1 MNWRFGNPVPNGSLL
16 ERKRMQKERGIH
28 PVDPL
33 DEEGTFSR
41 RSDDVVIKFPFGA
54 EVKASGRSV
63 VLILIAF
70 AIIASVVWHDYKST
84 QQNTAVVEA
93 LQSVSFL
100 LTLSEK
106 ERKQL
111 NLAMPESLRQ
121 KLEKENQHGPVR

>member
-28 PVDPL
+28 PVDSN
-33 DEEGTFSR
+33 DEESSLSR

-54 EVKASGRSV
+54 EIKASGRSV
-63 VLILIAF
+63 VLVLIAF